1 MLYFPVLK
9 LNYFTSFQLFRSRH
23 CIVSPKLPGRKVPPL
38 KSSLA
43 PPSLRDLENIHDHL
57 LPMLIVLGPNLHQ
70 DPILMYKV
78 MRLCHAAIKHCPLD
92 ASKQPL
98 NKNCSLYYDVLTIL
112 DVALLP
118 SLSFMD
124 CNCCVAEE
132 LWNIL
137 KYYPYQNRYCLY
149 ARWKNDTPL
158 QHAALLRK
166 RADAQKKIKSI
177 MKRVS
182 KETIKPVGRSI
193 GKLTHSSPGVLF
205 DYVLIQI
212 QLYDNL
218 IGTYRKN
225 AFRCR
230 NHLRKK
236 KGL

>member
-1 MLYFPVLK
+1 
-9 LNYFTSFQLFRSRH
+9 
-23 CIVSPKLPGRKVPPL
+23 
-38 KSSLA
+38 
-43 PPSLRDLENIHDHL
+43 
-57 LPMLIVLGPNLHQ
+57 MLIVLGPNLHH

-78 MRLCHAAIKHCPLD
+78 MRLCHAAIKHCPMD

-98 NKNCSLYYDVLTIL
+98 NKNSVLYYDVLTIL

-137 KYYPYQNRYCLY
+137 KHYPYQNRYCLY

-158 QHAALLRK
+158 QHAALLKK

-218 IGTYRKN
+218 IGMYKPNYCNNAMRK
-225 AFRCR
+225 RY
-230 NHLRKK
+230 
-236 KGL
+236 

>member
-1 MLYFPVLK
+1 
-9 LNYFTSFQLFRSRH
+9 
-23 CIVSPKLPGRKVPPL
+23 
-38 KSSLA
+38 
-43 PPSLRDLENIHDHL
+43 
-57 LPMLIVLGPNLHQ
+57 MLIVLGPNLHH

-78 MRLCHAAIKHCPLD
+78 MRLCNAALRPLD
-92 ASKQPL
+92 DNNQPL
-98 NKNCSLYYDVLTIL
+98 NKSSRLYHDVLTIL

-137 KYYPYQNRYCLY
+137 KCYPYQNRYCLY
-149 ARWKNDTPL
+149 ARWKNETPL

-205 DYVLIQI
+205 DYVLVQI

-218 IGTYRKN
+218 IGMYVSNVHHESEFFER
-225 AFRCR
+225 FSSIDY
-230 NHLRKK
+230 
-236 KGL
+236 